1 MNYSEKYITFTS
13 KSKQKILKFA
23 MEILLHYVWK
33 YKLYESSSLV
43 TSNGKILEIIDHGT
57 YNSNAGPDF
66 FNAKIK
72 IDGEIWVGNI
82 EIHTMASDWYR
93 HRHYEDKAYNSV
105 VLHVVEFLDVSE
117 IFDQSR
123 RSIPQWEMKVPKCIQ
138 ANYQFLLNSDLSI
151 PCLSKICE
159 IPEIYFSDWK
169 SALLTERLERKTNT
183 LLQLMDEYKNDW
195 NEVFYITLA
204 RNFGFGI
211 NNDAFERLAKSL
223 PLKIIL
229 KHRNFPTQIEAL
241 FLGQAGL
248 LEEEKLEYE
257 DEYYTKLRKEYF
269 FFRRKYKLKTL
280 EPYIFKSLRIR
291 PNNLPH
297 IKILQL
303 AGIVS
308 KKQGLFAQMLEI
320 TKDEKLYSLFISE
333 LSEYWL
339 THYHFG
345 KVSVKKT
352 KYLGLQ
358 AKQILLINVIVPM
371 FFAYGKKT
379 NSEQHIERAIR
390 LLESLKPENNF
401 IITMF
406 SRAGINVANA
416 SDTQALIQLKREY
429 CEKKKCI
436 YCRIGHKLLAK

>member
-1 MNYSEKYITFTS
+1 
-13 KSKQKILKFA
+13 
-23 MEILLHYVWK
+23 METLLHYVWK
-33 YKLYESSSLV
+33 YKLYEPANPV
-43 TSNGKILEIIDHGT
+43 TSEGQTIEIIDPGV

-72 IDGEIWVGNI
+72 MGDKIWVGNV
-82 EIHTMASDWYR
+82 EIHTTASDWYK

-105 VLHVVEFLDVSE
+105 VLHVVDSLDVSNV
-117 IFDQSR
+117 FDQSG
-123 RSIPQWEMKVPKCIQ
+123 RSIPQWVMKIPEHIKT
-138 ANYQFLLNSDLSI
+138 NYRFLINSDLSV
-151 PCLSKICE
+151 PCLSKIRE
-159 IPEIYFSDWK
+159 IPEIYLSDWK
-169 SALLTERLERKTNT
+169 NALLTERLERKTND
-183 LLQLMDEYKNDW
+183 LLQLLEEYKDDW

-223 PLKIIL
+223 PLKVVL
-229 KHRNFPTQIEAL
+229 KHQSSQTQIEAL

-248 LEEEKLEYE
+248 LEEEQGLGGK

-269 FFRRKYKLKTL
+269 FLRKKYKLKTL

-291 PNNLPH
+291 PNNFPH

-303 AGIVS
+303 AGIIGN
-308 KKQGLFAQMLEI
+308 KQGLFAQVLDI
-320 TKDEKLYSLFISE
+320 DEEEKFHSLFVSE

-339 THYHFG
+339 THYHFE

-358 AKQILLINVIVPM
+358 ARQVLLINVVVPL
-371 FFAYGKKT
+371 FFAYGKKK
-379 NSEQHIERAIR
+379 NSGQYIERAIQ

-401 IITMF
+401 IITLF
-406 SRAGINVANA
+406 SRAGIKIENA
-416 SDTQALIQLKREY
+416 CDTQALIQLKREY

-436 YCRIGHKLLAK
+436 FCRIGHKLLAK

>member
-1 MNYSEKYITFTS
+1 
-13 KSKQKILKFA
+13 
-23 MEILLHYVWK
+23 METLLHYVWK
-33 YKLYESSSLV
+33 YKLYESTNLLTNS
-43 TSNGKILEIIDHGT
+43 GKRFEIIDPGV

-72 IDGEIWVGNI
+72 MDDKVWAGNI
-82 EIHTMASDWYR
+82 EMHTIASDWYK
-93 HRHYEDKAYNSV
+93 HRHYEDVAYNSV
-105 VLHVVEFLDVSE
+105 VLHVVEYLDVPD
-117 IFDQSR
+117 IFDSSQR
-123 RSIPQWEMKVPKCIQ
+123 VIPQWEMKIPDQIK
-138 ANYQFLLNSDLSI
+138 ANYQFLLDSDLSV
-151 PCLSKICE
+151 PCLNKIRE
-159 IPEIYFSDWK
+159 IPEIYFSDWE
-169 SALLTERLERKTNT
+169 SALLTERLERKTNA
-183 LLQLMDEYKNDW
+183 LLQLLNEYKDDW

-229 KHRNFPTQIEAL
+229 KHHDSPLQSEAL

-248 LEEEKLEYE
+248 LEDENPK

-269 FFRRKYKLKTL
+269 FLRKKYKLKTL
-280 EPYIFKSLRIR
+280 EPYIFKNLRIR
-291 PNNLPH
+291 PNNFPH

-303 AGIVS
+303 AGIIG
-308 KKQGLFAQMLEI
+308 KKQGLFSKILETI
-320 TKDEKLYSLFISE
+320 NDDELHSLFVSE

-339 THYHFG
+339 THYHFE

-358 AKQILLINVIVPM
+358 AKEILLINVIVPL
-371 FFAYGKKT
+371 FFAYGKKKQ
-379 NSEQHIERAIR
+379 SEQYTERAIR
-390 LLESLKPENNF
+390 LLESLKPEKNY

-406 SRAGINVANA
+406 SRAGISAANA
-416 SDTQALIQLKREY
+416 GDTQALIQLKREY

-436 YCRIGHKLLAK
+436 FCRIGHQLLTK